1 MEASLRKPSALRLRF
16 SQSLASRRQRF
27 SQAMERSTIQRRGST
42 LKPLSRS
49 DRLTLGLEKGEDAGQ
64 GAVKDRPFIGAV
76 GEQFSEKGEQAEQGR
91 QQRKRAV
98 TVLDVGGGDD
108 AVEQQALGI
117 DQDMPLLALDQFAR
131 VEAVRID
138 AKPLFRRF
146 SRSGCR

>member
-1 MEASLRKPSALRLRF
+1 
-16 SQSLASRRQRF
+16 
-27 SQAMERSTIQRRGST
+27 MERSTIQRRGST
-42 LKPLSRS
+42 TKPLPVGSF
-49 DRLTLGLEKGEDAGQ
+49 DDLGLEKGEDAGQ

-117 DQDMPLLALDQFAR
+117 DQTCRCLPLISLPASKPCGSMRSPFSALFTLWLSMMQ
-131 VEAVRID
+131 AVGLPR
-138 AKPLFRRF
+138 AAF
-146 SRSGCR
+146 SRHLT